1 MKKKILSVTL
11 LMGILCAAGCAA
23 SAANGDIAGE
33 IYTTDIL
40 TQVDGKDIASYS
52 IDGETM
58 IALEDLEQYGFNVKY
73 DDSVRAV
80 FINQTGECPSDF
92 EPHIDR
98 GTPGGRAGYYYESDI
113 RAYVNGQPIE
123 AYALDGKMAAKVEA
137 LGNVTEDCEYG
148 VSCYLMTYSYDD
160 SKRLLSLY
168 TGKSKLPS
176 IEKIKTDFENKD
188 DYFWS
193 YGGEIPIEGGTILI
207 GGQHGT
213 PHGSYAYYYYLGNDK
228 LFMNLNG
235 ILAGIYNFADGWGRI
250 AIRYIKAQGECIAF
264 GGIKYSGLVGE
275 YVFNPRTFEF
285 ESAEENYHPD
295 IDYEESW
302 REQMVFQKNIYTSDI
317 KAVADGIPINTY
329 RAEGLDRIFIE
340 TDIFEHLGYTV
351 TEASA
356 GKLYLKRSEGDAGWR
371 QTLRNPGE
379 LVGTVNGSEHVSING
394 YTYRVYY
401 VGDKTLID
409 ADKLWTVKYG
419 KDLPEYEMYTVY
431 SADPCGISG
440 SYDDQTNTLT
450 LNTNGL
456 KADFEELKEKAK
468 HLYDGREGARQR
480 IAADNE
486 NYFVIEYN
494 IEGYGTECYLITKDS
509 RVINIGKVMNF
520 LNVFSRKI
528 VSVENDILTISCG
541 DGSYVRLDINEMML
555 LQ

>member
-1 MKKKILSVTL
+1 MKKIISAVVFAACIT
-11 LMGILCAAGCAA
+11 IPYCAL
-23 SAANGDIAGE
+23 AANGDIAGE

-58 IALEDLEQYGFNVKY
+58 IALEDLEQYGFNIKY
-73 DDSVRAV
+73 DDSVRTV
-80 FINQTGECPSDF
+80 FINQTGECPADF
-92 EPHIDR
+92 EPHIQR

-123 AYALDGKMAAKVEA
+123 AYALDGKMAAKVET
-137 LGNVTEDCEYG
+137 LGNVTEDSEYG

-168 TGKSKLPS
+168 TGKSKLPPT
-176 IEKIKTDFENKD
+176 EQIKTDFENKD

-193 YGGEIPIEGGTILI
+193 YGGEIPIDGGTILI

-228 LFMNLNG
+228 LFMKLDYALTGAYNLR
-235 ILAGIYNFADGWGRI
+235 DGWGHTEI
-250 AIRYIKAQGECIAF
+250 SDVKADGECISF
-264 GGIKYSGLVGE
+264 KGIKFSGMVGE
-275 YVFNPRTFEF
+275 YRFNPRTFEM
-285 ESAEENYHPD
+285 EVVEENYHPD
-295 IDYEESW
+295 IDFEESF
-302 REQMVFQKNIYTSDI
+302 REQMVFGKNIYTSDVKTVI
-317 KAVADGIPINTY
+317 DGIPVNTY

-351 TEASA
+351 TEASS
-356 GKLYLKRSEGDAGWR
+356 GKLYLKRGEGDAGWR
-371 QTLRNPGE
+371 QALRSPGE
-379 LVGTVNGSEHVSING
+379 LIGTVDRSDIVSING

-401 VGDKTLID
+401 AGDKALID
-409 ADKLWTVKYG
+409 ADRLWAVEYG
-419 KDLPEYEMYTVY
+419 KDLPEYEMYNVY
-431 SADPCGISG
+431 GADPCGISG
-440 SYDDQTNTLT
+440 RYDAQTNTLT

-468 HLYDGREGARQR
+468 HLYDGREGTQPH

-486 NYFVIEYN
+486 SYFVIEYN
-494 IEGYGTECYLITKDS
+494 IEGYGMECYLITKDS
-509 RVINIGKVMNF
+509 RVINIGKVMDF
-520 LNVFSRKI
+520 LNVFSRKA

-541 DGSYVRLDINEMML
+541 DGSDVRLDINEMKL